1 MNHAPEAMTPS
12 RPQVLYLVHRVP
24 YPPNRGD
31 RIRSFRILDYLAQHA
46 DVHLAFLDFQP
57 TPPETLEALNQRCR
71 RVAVMRVP
79 RLLRLARGALSLAA
93 GKTATEGF
101 FGSPALCRIIERWA
115 ADTDFDAVIAFCSS
129 MFQYARLPALA
140 GKPLVVDLVDVDSQK
155 WFDYAAQSA
164 GLRRWLYRIEGRRLR
179 QLEIAVARQAK
190 AVLVVTEAE
199 AQLYRSF
206 CPDAPL
212 HVMPNGV
219 AADYSHFEG
228 GTASGHAA
236 RSHAERCVFVGAL
249 DYQANVDGL
258 RWFCT
263 EVWPEVHRRRPQAAF
278 LIVGSNPVP
287 AVSTLA
293 TLPGVQL
300 LADVPDVRPYLAS
313 AAVVLAPLRIARGIQ
328 NKVLQGLAMGKAVLA
343 SPQAIEG
350 LAVQPDVHLLQASTP
365 QQWVEAI
372 FRLLDDPELRARL
385 GHAGRDYTQQHHR
398 WEDHLRVLGRL
409 LGWEG
414 RNDTHHHRSAPA
426 APQHV
431 AQSPAQGGTKRA
443 SAVAAIPENTQN
455 T

>member
-1 MNHAPEAMTPS
+1 MNNAPEPMTPS

-31 RIRSFRILDYLAQHA
+31 RIRSFRILDYLSQHA

-57 TPPETLEALNQRCR
+57 TPPDTLEALNRRCR
-71 RVAVMRVP
+71 RVAVVRVP
-79 RLLRLARGALSLAA
+79 RLLRLARGALALAA

-101 FGSPALCRIIERWA
+101 FRSPALCRIIDRWA

-129 MFQYARLPALA
+129 MFPYARLPALA

-164 GLRRWLYRIEGRRLR
+164 GPRRWLYQIEGRRLR

-199 AQLYRSF
+199 AQLYRGF

-219 AADYSHFEG
+219 AADYSHFDSPAG
-228 GTASGHAA
+228 G
-236 RSHAERCVFVGAL
+236 HAERCVFVGAL

-258 RWFCT
+258 LWFCT
-263 EVWPEVHRRRPQAAF
+263 EVWPEVHRRRPQAAL

-287 AVSTLA
+287 AVRTLA
-293 TLPGVQL
+293 ALPGVKV
-300 LADVPDVRPYLAS
+300 LADVPDVRPHLAS

-343 SPQAIEG
+343 TPQAIEG

-365 QQWVEAI
+365 HQWVEAI
-372 FRLLDDPELRARL
+372 FRLLDDAELRARL
-385 GHAGRDYTQQHHR
+385 GQAGRDYTQQHHR

-409 LGWEG
+409 LGWED
-414 RNDTHHHRSAPA
+414 RNDTHHRRGALA

-443 SAVAAIPENTQN
+443 PAVAAIPENTQN

>member
-1 MNHAPEAMTPS
+1 MSDAPQSIAAS

-57 TPPETLEALNQRCR
+57 TPPDTLEALNRRCR
-71 RVAVMRVP
+71 RVAAVRLP
-79 RLLRLARGALSLAA
+79 RMVRLIRGVWAVCT

-101 FGSPALCRIIERWA
+101 FRSPALCRIIDRWA
-115 ADTDFDAVIAFCSS
+115 ADTRFDAVVAFCSS
-129 MFQYARLPALA
+129 MFPYARLPALA

-155 WFDYAAQSA
+155 WFDYAAQSG
-164 GLRRWLYRIEGRRLR
+164 GLRRWLYQIEGRRLR
-179 QLEIAVARQAK
+179 QLEIDLARQAK

-219 AADYSHFEG
+219 AADYSQFDGDAAG
-228 GTASGHAA
+228 G
-236 RSHAERCVFVGAL
+236 HAERCVFVGAL

-258 RWFCT
+258 RWFCA
-263 EVWPEVHRRRPQAAF
+263 EVWPEVHRRRPQATF

-287 AVSTLA
+287 AVRTLA
-293 TLPGVQL
+293 ALPGVQL
-300 LADVPDVRPYLAS
+300 LADVPDVRPYLAG

-350 LAVQPDVHLLQASTP
+350 LAVKPDVHLLQAATP

-372 FRLLDDPELRARL
+372 FRLLDDAELRARL
-385 GHAGRDYTQQHHR
+385 GQAGRAYAQQHHR

-409 LGWEG
+409 LGWEA
-414 RNDTHHHRSAPA
+414 RNDTHQRRSAPA
-426 APQHV
+426 APH
-431 AQSPAQGGTKRA
+431 AAAHSAAEGGSKRVPV
-443 SAVAAIPENTQN
+443 VAAVPEDTQN